1 MQLQSILNSST
12 NELPGILAGLGI
24 REPPEI
30 DDDRELGLTWE
41 LNDTGIEISFD
52 AALVVAVFF
61 YGHVTGHYQ
70 PFKGEL
76 PRDLEFTMSHDEVI
90 AKLGEPSR
98 ASAVP
103 NIHWIRYDD
112 EDFCTHIEFLADK
125 SSIRMVTIMTPD
137 RAP

>member
-24 REPPEI
+24 AEPPEI

-41 LNDTGIEISFD
+41 LHSTGIEVSFD
-52 AALVVAVFF
+52 AALVVTVFF
-61 YGHVTGHYQ
+61 YGQVTGNYQ

-76 PRDLEFTMSHDEVI
+76 PHELEFSMSYDAVI
-90 AKLGEPSR
+90 EKLGEPSR
-98 ASAVP
+98 QSSIP
-103 NIHWIRYDD
+103 DIHWIRYDD
-112 EDFCTHIEFLADK
+112 DDFCTHIEFLADK
-125 SSIRMVTIMTPD
+125 SSIRMLTIMTPE